1 MEAEGDGAGMG
12 EEQGTEAG
20 EESMEAGEEGVGIM
34 MTTAMEVR
42 MIERSLA
49 GVLEE
54 KEGCV

>member
-20 EESMEAGEEGVGIM
+20 EESMEAGEEGAGIM

-42 MIERSLA
+42 TVEGSLA
-49 GVLEE
+49 GILE
-54 KEGCV
+54 G